1 MVFGRRATPYQYN
14 TFALRKRY
22 FDAIREIQ
30 TIWSK
35 NPWSS
40 LAEISNN
47 CNKRQIVL
55 FFFLYLFLFFVIIIV
70 YICFCLYDQTKD
82 SWSLN
87 IQIWNDRV
95 YYNSNVGIYW
105 INCYP
110 IFLVPSNR
118 QVFVLGKLRSL
129 LCFPVGKMSLSV
141 NSLKNWKI
149 ARIVWPTYITPLGYY
164 VKLCPAETLQV

>member
-30 TIWSK
+30 TISSK

-47 CNKRQIVL
+47 CNMRQIVL
-55 FFFLYLFLFFVIIIV
+55 FFFLHFFLVFVIIIV
-70 YICFCLYDQTKD
+70 YIRQCFVCMTKQKTLGLLLYKSEMKRFITT
-82 SWSLN
+82 
-87 IQIWNDRV
+87 
-95 YYNSNVGIYW
+95 YW
-105 INCYP
+105 INCHP
-110 IFLVPSNR
+110 TFLVPSNR

-149 ARIVWPTYITPLGYY
+149 ARIVWPTYITLLGYY
-164 VKLCPAETLQV
+164 VKLCPAETL